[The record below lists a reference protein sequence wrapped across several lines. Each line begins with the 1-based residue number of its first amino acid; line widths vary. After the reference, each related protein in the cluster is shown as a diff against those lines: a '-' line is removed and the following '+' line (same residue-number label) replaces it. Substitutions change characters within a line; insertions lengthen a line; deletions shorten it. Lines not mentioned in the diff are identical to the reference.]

1 VKALRV
7 ICALLLV
14 TGACLSG
21 RALYVHAKAE
31 LAGILVR
38 RAWEH
43 SVLSGKPQA
52 PWPWADT
59 HPVARIRIPRLGYD
73 EIVLEG
79 ASPRTLAFGPAHLLN
94 GTALGESG
102 NLVLA
107 GHRTSWFRPLEN
119 IAQGDTIQIQWF
131 DAHRGGLHERTY
143 TVNRISV
150 VEPQDTALLAS
161 TLEDELTLITC
172 YPFGRGPRSPQR
184 YIVRASPLG
193 PAPVLLGPLASRS
206 SQ

>member
-7 ICALLLV
+7 ICALLLI

-21 RALYVHAKAE
+21 RAVYMHAKAE

-43 SVLSGKPQA
+43 SVQSGKPQA

-59 HPVARIRIPRLGYD
+59 YPVARIRIPRLAYD

-94 GTALGESG
+94 GTGFGEQG

-107 GHRTSWFRPLEN
+107 GHRTSWFKPLQG
-119 IAQGDTIQIQWF
+119 IAKGDTIQIQWF
-131 DAHRGGLHERTY
+131 DAHRGGLQERTY

-150 VEPQDTALLAS
+150 VEPQDTALLAP
-161 TLEDELTLITC
+161 TADDELTLITC
-172 YPFGRGPRSPQR
+172 YPFGLGPHSPQR

-193 PAPVLLGPLASRS
+193 AGQNLATRRK
-206 SQ
+206 